1 MLVKAENRK
10 NILYFSCLIFLCCYF
25 MQLFN
30 ISNMISVV
38 IGGTLCLLL
47 AIRQKKIRLDVQT
60 ILLVITLIIYFSN
73 DMGWKQTLFSPY
85 SYVAIVIYVLAD
97 YLGHEVKSNDNSEKR
112 LSIIMLIVVAS
123 ITVHGVLNSIEFFIR
138 YFAGEY
144 PRIWKD
150 FWWREIVYGTMQ
162 VAYFLPAFAIMFPAV
177 FFWKRKKLIYSFEIL
192 AAVLFLF
199 VTVLSQTRMPVLI
212 LPIVFGIQFGI
223 YGICERE
230 KFHSI
235 FTKKRILLLT
245 SAFFVA
251 GAAIVYIL
259 LKTSAG
265 NAFLSAMSRDGG
277 IFNNIRFKVHRRA
290 LEQIFIYPWG
300 GNFMDHLEQA
310 HAHNAWLDIADI
322 GGVIPFFAFVI
333 YTVYTV
339 IDLTRLMFYKNV
351 VIETKF
357 IFLGIFIV
365 YFIFFTIEPSLDWNV
380 HFMTPW
386 VFLHGIV
393 RGYVKDCKIQIKKSK
408 RRVPFF

>member
-1 MLVKAENRK
+1 
-10 NILYFSCLIFLCCYF
+10 
-25 MQLFN
+25 
-30 ISNMISVV
+30 
-38 IGGTLCLLL
+38 
-47 AIRQKKIRLDVQT
+47 
-60 ILLVITLIIYFSN
+60 
-73 DMGWKQTLFSPY
+73 
-85 SYVAIVIYVLAD
+85 
-97 YLGHEVKSNDNSEKR
+97 
-112 LSIIMLIVVAS
+112 
-123 ITVHGVLNSIEFFIR
+123 
-138 YFAGEY
+138 
-144 PRIWKD
+144 
-150 FWWREIVYGTMQ
+150 
-162 VAYFLPAFAIMFPAV
+162 
-177 FFWKRKKLIYSFEIL
+177 
-192 AAVLFLF
+192 
-199 VTVLSQTRMPVLI
+199 MPVLI

-235 FTKKRILLLT
+235 FTKKRILILT
-245 SAFFVA
+245 SAFFIA
-251 GAAIVYIL
+251 GAVMVYIL
-259 LKTSAG
+259 LKTSVG

-277 IFNNIRFKVHRRA
+277 ILNNIRFKVHRRA

-339 IDLTRLMFYKNV
+339 IDFIRLMFYKNI

-357 IFLGIFIV
+357 IFLGLFIV

-393 RGYVKDCKIQIKKSK
+393 RGYVKDCKIQIKKSE